1 MNTYIHAYYMYLHS
15 CIEVFMHGC
24 IIIMNIDVDYSISLH
39 SPLLHFHIDVC
50 HVPPLPWVKL
60 LKYSFFHVALE
71 RNGLDVTSLKVPPV
85 GQPTIHHE
93 SPKYYPAIE
102 DLETPF
108 IDLVREVR
116 QEAVKVKD
124 LSTICNQLL
133 TRYARLKDPEMRER
147 LHELNNCSNEQAF
160 GYLQHHIDELDC
172 DLLYKLIMQIKNQR
186 LIDDWDRYRGKVKEA
201 CSVTLDKC
209 RREQQKKKLFGK
221 EYLSLGFQTNQVAS
235 DTTIQRIL
243 ELRDFLINRVGLEE
257 AKFEGVAN
265 SIVTLFFK
273 ISKKRVPFLLHHISR
288 HRRSLLEFDVTV
300 VFVPGVFIYDL
311 VTEEDYQYP
320 EVCMYVYT

>member
-1 MNTYIHAYYMYLHS
+1 
-15 CIEVFMHGC
+15 
-24 IIIMNIDVDYSISLH
+24 MNIDINPAVTPRT
-39 SPLLHFHIDVC
+39 PLLLLCIYTC
-50 HVPPLPWVKL
+50 HGHDPPWLWVKL

-71 RNGLDVTSLKVPPV
+71 RKGLDVTCLKVPPV

-116 QEAVKVKD
+116 QEAVKVTD
-124 LSTICNQLL
+124 LSTICIQLL
-133 TRYARLKDPEMRER
+133 TRYARLRDPGLKER
-147 LHELNNCSNEQAF
+147 LHELNNCSNEEAF

-186 LIDDWDRYRGKVKEA
+186 LIDDWDSYRGKVKEA

-209 RREQQKKKLFGK
+209 RKEQQKKKSFGK
-221 EYLSLGFQTNQVAS
+221 EYLTLGFQTNQVAS

-243 ELRDFLINRVGLEE
+243 DLKDF
-257 AKFEGVAN
+257 
-265 SIVTLFFK
+265 
-273 ISKKRVPFLLHHISR
+273 
-288 HRRSLLEFDVTV
+288 
-300 VFVPGVFIYDL
+300 
-311 VTEEDYQYP
+311 
-320 EVCMYVYT
+320 